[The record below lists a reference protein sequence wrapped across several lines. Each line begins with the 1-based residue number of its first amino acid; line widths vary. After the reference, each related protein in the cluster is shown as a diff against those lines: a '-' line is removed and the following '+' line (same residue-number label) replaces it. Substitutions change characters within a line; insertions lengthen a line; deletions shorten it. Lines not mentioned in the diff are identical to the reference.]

1 LQYKTGKVISSTE
14 LITIGYFTDKV
25 IFQKEIVK
33 LLNTVSLE
41 NKEQTKE
48 RTVFKKKGKKS
59 K

>member
-1 LQYKTGKVISSTE
+1 